1 MGSFVILFAV
11 AVLVVSTTVLADQPN
26 KFHRIGVLNEAW
38 SENHPA
44 VEGLKDGLRE
54 QGFREGRNLAF
65 DIRFTEG
72 DPGKTKRAAA
82 ALVNTAIDLIF
93 TSNEAATKAALE
105 ATRRIPIVF
114 TLVGDPVA
122 AGIVRKLSRPGGNAT
137 GISGRST
144 ELVRKRLEILKMLA
158 PTLRRVWAIYYAGD
172 PSSLAAIQTAREV
185 APVLSLELLPRPVR
199 TTQEVVTV
207 LQSVHRNDGL
217 LPPPLAILDIPVSV
231 LEASL
236 SRRIPAVFHS
246 AFWVR
251 YGALASYGA
260 DYYDEGFQA
269 ARLVAKILR
278 GASTSDLPVERANR
292 IELAVNLKTS
302 KQFGMAIPPSVLF
315 RANEIVK

>member
-1 MGSFVILFAV
+1 MRSFAILFAV
-11 AVLVVSTTVLADQPN
+11 AVLVVSTAVRADQPN
-26 KFHRIGVLNEAW
+26 ELHRIGVLNEAW

-54 QGFREGRNLAF
+54 QGFREGLNLAF

-144 ELVRKRLEILKMLA
+144 ELVRKRLEILKSLA

-199 TTQEVVTV
+199 TAQEVVSV

-302 KQFGMAIPPSVLF
+302 KQFGLAIPRSVLF

>member
-1 MGSFVILFAV
+1 MRSFTILFAV
-11 AVLVVSTTVLADQPN
+11 AVLVVSTTVRADQPN
-26 KFHRIGVLNEAW
+26 ELHRIGVLNEAW

-54 QGFREGRNLAF
+54 QGFREGRNLTF

-82 ALVNTAIDLIF
+82 ALVNAAIDLIF

-144 ELVRKRLEILKMLA
+144 ELVRKRLEILKTLA

-199 TTQEVVTV
+199 TAQEVVSV

-302 KQFGMAIPPSVLF
+302 KQFGMAIPLTVLF

>member
-1 MGSFVILFAV
+1 MRSFTILFAV
-11 AVLVVSTTVLADQPN
+11 AVLVVSTTVRADEPN
-26 KFHRIGVLNEAW
+26 ELHRIGVLNEAW

-54 QGFREGRNLAF
+54 QGFREGLNLAF

-82 ALVNTAIDLIF
+82 ALVNTEIDLIF

-144 ELVRKRLEILKMLA
+144 ELVRKRLEILKSLA

-199 TTQEVVTV
+199 TPQEVVSV

-302 KQFGMAIPPSVLF
+302 KQFGMVIPRSVLF

>member
-1 MGSFVILFAV
+1 MRSFAV
-11 AVLVVSTTVLADQPN
+11 LLVVAVHVVSPTVRAEQPN
-26 KFHRIGVLNEAW
+26 ELHRIGVLNEAW

-54 QGFREGRNLAF
+54 QGFREGLNLAF

-82 ALVNTAIDLIF
+82 ALVNTEIDLIF
-93 TSNEAATKAALE
+93 TSNEAATKAAIE

-144 ELVRKRLEILKMLA
+144 ELVRKRLEILKSLA

-199 TTQEVVTV
+199 TAQEVVSV
-207 LQSVHRNDGL
+207 LQNVHRNDGL
-217 LPPPLAILDIPVSV
+217 LPPPLAILDIPVAV

-236 SRRIPAVFHS
+236 TRRIPAVFHS

-278 GASTSDLPVERANR
+278 GANTSDLPVERANR

-302 KQFGMAIPPSVLF
+302 KQFGIAIPLTVLF

>member
-1 MGSFVILFAV
+1 MRSFAFLFAV
-11 AVLVVSTTVLADQPN
+11 AVHVTSATVQADQSI
-26 KFHRIGVLNEAW
+26 KLHRIGVLNEAW

-72 DPGKTKRAAA
+72 DPGRTKRAAA

-137 GISGRST
+137 GISGRTT
-144 ELVRKRLEILKMLA
+144 ELVPKRLEILKKLA
-158 PTLRRVWAIYYAGD
+158 PSLRRVWAIYYAGD

-199 TTQEVVTV
+199 TAQEVVSV
-207 LQSVHRNDGL
+207 LQSVHRYDGL
-217 LPPPLAILDIPVSV
+217 LPPPLAILDIPVAV

-236 SRRIPAVFHS
+236 TRRIPAVFHS

-278 GASTSDLPVERANR
+278 GANTSDLPVERANR

-302 KQFGMAIPPSVLF
+302 KQFGLAIPPTVLF

>member
-1 MGSFVILFAV
+1 MRSFTILFAV
-11 AVLVVSTTVLADQPN
+11 AVLVVSTTVRADEPN
-26 KFHRIGVLNEAW
+26 ELHRIGVLNEAW

-82 ALVNTAIDLIF
+82 ALVNTEIDLIF

-144 ELVRKRLEILKMLA
+144 ELVRKRLEILKTLA

-199 TTQEVVTV
+199 TAQEVVSV

-269 ARLVAKILR
+269 AQLVAKILR

-302 KQFGMAIPPSVLF
+302 KQFGLAIPRSVLF

>member
-1 MGSFVILFAV
+1 MRSFAILFAV
-11 AVLVVSTTVLADQPN
+11 AVLVVSTTVRADEPN
-26 KFHRIGVLNEAW
+26 ELHRIGVLNEAW

-54 QGFREGRNLAF
+54 QGFREGLNLAF

-82 ALVNTAIDLIF
+82 ALVNTEIDLIF

-144 ELVRKRLEILKMLA
+144 ELVRKRLEILKSLA

-199 TTQEVVTV
+199 TTQEVVSV

-217 LPPPLAILDIPVSV
+217 LPPPLSILDIPVAV

-236 SRRIPAVFHS
+236 TRRIPAVFHS

-278 GASTSDLPVERANR
+278 GANTSDLPVERANR

-302 KQFGMAIPPSVLF
+302 KQFGMAIPLTVLF

>member
-1 MGSFVILFAV
+1 MGSFAILFAV
-11 AVLVVSTTVLADQPN
+11 AVLVVSTTVRADEPN
-26 KFHRIGVLNEAW
+26 ELHRIGVLNEAW

-54 QGFREGRNLAF
+54 QGFREGLNLAF

-82 ALVNTAIDLIF
+82 ALVNTEIDLIF

-105 ATRRIPIVF
+105 ATHRIPIVF

-144 ELVRKRLEILKMLA
+144 ELVRKRLEILKLLA

-217 LPPPLAILDIPVSV
+217 LPPPLAILDIPVAV

-236 SRRIPAVFHS
+236 TRRIPAVFHS

-292 IELAVNLKTS
+292 IELAVNLKTA
-302 KQFGMAIPPSVLF
+302 KQFGLAIPRSVLF

>member
-1 MGSFVILFAV
+1 MRSFAILFAV
-11 AVLVVSTTVLADQPN
+11 AVLVVSTTVRADEPN
-26 KFHRIGVLNEAW
+26 ELHRIGVLNEAW

-54 QGFREGRNLAF
+54 QGFREGLNLAF

-82 ALVNTAIDLIF
+82 ALVNTEIDLIF

-144 ELVRKRLEILKMLA
+144 ELVRKRLEILKSLA

-199 TTQEVVTV
+199 TAQEVVSV

-217 LPPPLAILDIPVSV
+217 LPPPLSILDIPVAV

-236 SRRIPAVFHS
+236 TRRIPAVFHS

-278 GASTSDLPVERANR
+278 GANTSDLPVERANR

-302 KQFGMAIPPSVLF
+302 KQFGMAIPLTVLF